1 LKVII
6 HHDELETYRVNK
18 YKFKLF
24 GVDESQ
30 DGSDEEFEPLVP
42 TKPQQAESPANDEV
56 AAEPSVHDISTSQK
70 DALIESLM
78 KKTDEIS
85 SNFIK
90 VQMQHEQSVEENK
103 ENIKRVEEES
113 YNKGVEDG
121 KKIQLDMLEDA
132 KKQGVEQFSASV
144 KTLNEKAVS
153 FESSLE
159 SIKQELLYAALDI
172 AKEVIQMDVCERSA
186 EIATKLSSELI
197 EELKDASKITLKVNP
212 SDHGLIS
219 EQVGKLENIEV
230 ISDSAVSAGGVVALS
245 DAGNIDSDLMKRYE
259 KVKEVAL
266 KE

>member
-30 DGSDEEFEPLVP
+30 QDDGGEFEPLVQTQP
-42 TKPQQAESPANDEV
+42 KQEAPLHNNEQS
-56 AAEPSVHDISTSQK
+56 EPSVQDISTSQK

-103 ENIKRVEEES
+103 ENLKRVEEES
-113 YNKGVEDG
+113 YNRGIEDG
-121 KKIQLDMLEDA
+121 KKLQLDMLENA

-144 KTLNEKAVS
+144 KTLNEKAES
-153 FESSLE
+153 FATSLE
-159 SIKQELLYAALDI
+159 SIKQELMYAALDI
-172 AKEVIQMDVCERSA
+172 AKEVIHMDVCERSA
-186 EIATKLSSELI
+186 EIATKLSTELI

-219 EQVGKLENIEV
+219 EQVGKLGNVEV
-230 ISDSAVSAGGVVALS
+230 ISDSAVSSGGVVALS